1 MTNLGSEEETLQDGQ
16 HVGGRLTR
24 PCGRT
29 PADIPAQQGH
39 RYRGRLNR
47 RGVDILQLLDGLEQG
62 TREVH
67 ERKRRL
73 LVVHRRVVEES
84 AIIFVKIVIV
94 VELIVNLLDLNVD
107 ACVGGAE
114 GIAGGSFGF
123 PASIVLFH
131 LRDKACLG
139 KNVNVYIQKVKKSK
153 MSCEVNYVIFHH
165 PYPVLGPPFRPDP
178 SITYLLTST

>member
-94 VELIVNLLDLNVD
+94 VELIFNLLDPNVD

-139 KNVNVYIQKVKKSK
+139 KNVNVYIQKVKKVKCRVKSTTL
-153 MSCEVNYVIFHH
+153 SFTTPILL
-165 PYPVLGPPFRPDP
+165 LGPHLDP
-178 SITYLLTST
+178 THQ